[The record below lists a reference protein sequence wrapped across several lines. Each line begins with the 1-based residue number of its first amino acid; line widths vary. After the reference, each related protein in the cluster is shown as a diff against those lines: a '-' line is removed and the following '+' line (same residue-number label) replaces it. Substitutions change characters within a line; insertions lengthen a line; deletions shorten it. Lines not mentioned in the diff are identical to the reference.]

1 MLYYALIVLFER
13 PLVKTCNRIITNY
26 YVPLMLDIII
36 NRWES
41 DDLLKKYAENQIS
54 DARGVSAKGEIW

>member
-1 MLYYALIVLFER
+1 
-13 PLVKTCNRIITNY
+13 
-26 YVPLMLDIII
+26 MLDIII